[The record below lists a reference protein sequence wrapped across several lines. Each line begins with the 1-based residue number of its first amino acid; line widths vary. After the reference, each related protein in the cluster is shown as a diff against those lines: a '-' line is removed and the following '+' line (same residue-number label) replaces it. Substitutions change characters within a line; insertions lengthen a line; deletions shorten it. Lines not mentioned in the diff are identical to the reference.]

1 MWNLKDFL
9 LQLELF
15 VLVQLLRLVQV
26 LQGQLVRLLSLT
38 GGQMNISTHCFRAR
52 IKDNPAKKNI

>member
-15 VLVQLLRLVQV
+15 VLVQLLGLVQV

-38 GGQMNISTHCFRAR
+38 GGADEHFR
-52 IKDNPAKKNI
+52 PYF

>member
-15 VLVQLLRLVQV
+15 VLVQLLCLVQV

-38 GGQMNISTHCFRAR
+38 GGQMKISPHIFRAR

>member
-38 GGQMNISTHCFRAR
+38 GGQMNISPH
-52 IKDNPAKKNI
+52 IGLEPE